1 MEVLLLLGY
10 LILPVT
16 QLAVSEMISALA
28 RKGLMVVS
36 QSDLDK
42 RVTKIKLSKEGGKV
56 LEELKEYLRMFVGAI
71 KRPDRETLED
81 LFKGFT
87 LLTINLYRMRVMR
100 EARLYLTCR
109 HLREGLE
116 AYYSSPLRI
125 GITF

>member
-1 MEVLLLLGY
+1 
-10 LILPVT
+10 
-16 QLAVSEMISALA
+16 MISALA

-100 EARLYLTCR
+100 ERQGCILHVGTFERVWRLTTAHPY
-109 HLREGLE
+109 G
-116 AYYSSPLRI
+116 
-125 GITF
+125 